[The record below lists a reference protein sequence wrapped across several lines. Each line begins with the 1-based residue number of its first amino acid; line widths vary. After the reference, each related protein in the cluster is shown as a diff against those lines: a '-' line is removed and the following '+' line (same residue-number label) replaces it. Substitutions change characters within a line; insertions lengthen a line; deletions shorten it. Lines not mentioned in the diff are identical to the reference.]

1 MIDADTHKSE
11 MEKLQ
16 AEQKRKT
23 AEAHD
28 PGRGL
33 VLVHTGDGKG
43 KSSSAFG
50 VIIRALG
57 WGQKVGVVQFIK
69 GKWITGERQFF
80 EKLASVDAF
89 NTVDWHTMG
98 EGFTWD
104 TQDKDRDIAAAE
116 AAFAQAGD
124 MMKSGSYDLVVL
136 DEINIALR
144 YDYLSVE
151 AVIETLKGRSNRTSV
166 VLTGRDAKRELC
178 DYADLVSEM
187 REVKHPF
194 KAGIKAQRGIDF

>member
-1 MIDADTHKSE
+1 MTGDTDHADRMKA
-11 MEKLQ
+11 LQ
-16 AEQKRKT
+16 AEQRKKNSDT
-23 AEAHD
+23 RD

-33 VLVHTGDGKG
+33 VLVHTGNGKG

-57 WGQKVGVVQFIK
+57 WKQKVGIVQFIK
-69 GKWITGERQFF
+69 GKWVTGEKQFF
-80 EKLASVDAF
+80 MALKDQ
-89 NTVDWHTMG
+89 VDWHTMG

-104 TQDKDRDIAAAE
+104 TQDRARDIAAAE
-116 AAFAQAGD
+116 AAFARACE
-124 MMKSGSYDLVVL
+124 MMQSGKYDLIVL

-144 YDYLSVE
+144 YDYLDIRSVIHGLD
-151 AVIETLKGRSNRTSV
+151 ARSIRTNVI
-166 VLTGRDAKRELC
+166 LTGRDAKPELC

-187 REVKHPF
+187 TEVKHPF

>member
-1 MIDADTHKSE
+1 MPDDDAHKAE
-11 MEKLQ
+11 MEALK
-16 AEQKRKT
+16 AEQRRKIT
-23 AEAHD
+23 EARD

-57 WGQKVGVVQFIK
+57 WGHSVGVVQFIK
-69 GKWITGERQFF
+69 GDWPTGEKQFF
-80 EKLASVDAF
+80 DKLGGSVI
-89 NTVDWHTMG
+89 WRTMG

-104 TQDKDRDIAAAE
+104 TQNLPRDTKTAEAALAAAAE
-116 AAFAQAGD
+116 MLA
-124 MMKSGSYDLVVL
+124 SGAHDLVVL
-136 DEINIALR
+136 DEINIALQFGF
-144 YDYLSVE
+144 LTVP
-151 AVIETLKGRSNRTSV
+151 AVMAALEGRAQRTSV
-166 VLTGRDAKRELC
+166 ILTGRNAKPEIM

-194 KAGIKAQRGIDF
+194 QAGIKAQRGIDF

>member
-1 MIDADTHKSE
+1 LTNDSDHAARMRV
-11 MEKLQ
+11 LQ

-23 AEAHD
+23 QEARD

-50 VIIRALG
+50 VIARALG
-57 WGQKVGVVQFIK
+57 WGHNVGVVQFIK

-80 EKLASVDAF
+80 ARFPDLV
-89 NTVDWHTMG
+89 TWRTMG

-104 TQDKDRDIAAAE
+104 TQDRARDIAAATV
-116 AAFAQAGD
+116 AFDIAEGMMASGD
-124 MMKSGSYDLVVL
+124 FDVIVL

-144 YDYLSVE
+144 YDYLTVE
-151 AVIETLKGRSNRTSV
+151 RVLAGLEARALRTSV
-166 VLTGRDAKRELC
+166 VLTGRDAKPELI
-178 DYADLVSEM
+178 DYADTVTEM

-194 KAGIKAQRGIDF
+194 KSGIKAQRGIDF

>member
-1 MIDADTHKSE
+1 MTTDPTHT
-11 MEKLQ
+11 EKMKALQ
-16 AEQKRKT
+16 TEQKKKT
-23 AEAHD
+23 SEARD

-33 VLVHTGDGKG
+33 ILVHTGNGKG

-80 EKLASVDAF
+80 AKFADQV
-89 NTVDWHTMG
+89 TWHTMG

-116 AAFAQAGD
+116 AAFGRACEMMQSGD
-124 MMKSGSYDLVVL
+124 YDLIVL

-144 YDYLSVE
+144 YDYLDIQ
-151 AVIETLKGRSNRTSV
+151 AVIDGLQARSERTSV
-166 VLTGRDAKRELC
+166 ILTGRDAKPELM

-187 REVKHPF
+187 NEVKHPF
-194 KAGIKAQRGIDF
+194 KAGIKAQRGLDF

>member
-1 MIDADTHKSE
+1 MSDADTHKSD
-11 MEKLQ
+11 MQKLQ

-23 AEAHD
+23 DEATD
-28 PGRGL
+28 PDRGL
-33 VLVHTGDGKG
+33 VLVHTGNGKG

-57 WGQKVGVVQFIK
+57 WGHTVGVVQFIK

-80 EKLASVDAF
+80 DKLGR
-89 NTVDWHTMG
+89 VDWHTMG

-104 TQDKDRDIAAAE
+104 TQDKDRDIAAAT
-116 AAFAQAGD
+116 AAFDKACEMMTSGD
-124 MMKSGSYDLVVL
+124 YDLIVL

-144 YDYLSVE
+144 YDYLEITSVLE
-151 AVIETLKGRSNRTSV
+151 GLKARSQRTSV
-166 VLTGRDAKRELC
+166 VLTGRDAKDELC

-194 KAGIKAQRGIDF
+194 QAGIKAQRGIDF

>member
-1 MIDADTHKSE
+1 MPDDDIHKAE
-11 MEKLQ
+11 MQALK
-16 AEQKRKT
+16 AEQRRRIT
-23 AEAHD
+23 EAQD

-57 WGQKVGVVQFIK
+57 WGHSVGVVQFIK
-69 GKWITGERQFF
+69 GDWPTGEKQFF
-80 EKLASVDAF
+80 DKLDGKII
-89 NTVDWHTMG
+89 WRTMG

-104 TQDKDRDIAAAE
+104 TQDRTRDTRTAE
-116 AAFAQAGD
+116 AALAVAAEMLAG
-124 MMKSGSYDLVVL
+124 GEHDLVVL
-136 DEINIALR
+136 DEINIALQ
-144 YDYLSVE
+144 YEYLTVT
-151 AVIETLKGRSNRTSV
+151 AVLAALQGRHQRTSV
-166 VLTGRDAKRELC
+166 ILTGRNAKSEIM

-194 KAGIKAQRGIDF
+194 QAGIKAQRGIDF